1 MKRIL
6 LLLVAV
12 FSVNLMTA
20 QIQKAPLVN
29 YKMETKS
36 SSSSLVQNQSS
47 SLIQPAPLW
56 SDDCLSLI
64 HI

>member
-12 FSVNLMTA
+12 FTVNLMTA

-47 SLIQPAPLW
+47 SLIQPAPL
-56 SDDCLSLI
+56 
-64 HI
+64 